1 MTIASASFDLGEL
14 ADRAH
19 VTPRTV
25 RYYISQGLLASPE
38 GRGPSARYDQTHLS
52 RLLLIR
58 QLQRQ
63 HLPLAEIRRQLRELS
78 DGEVRS
84 LVQTNPERER
94 PSSAIEYIRSLGER
108 SLPPSL
114 VARSLNESGS
124 PPIPEFS
131 PIRPNSPASP
141 IPAVPFVEWKAPE
154 RSPSRGTPDRSSW
167 DRIHLSPDIELHV
180 RRPLTRD
187 QNRQLDLLV
196 AFAHQLFS
204 EDP

>member
-1 MTIASASFDLGEL
+1 MALPSASFDLGEL
-14 ADRAH
+14 ADRAR

-38 GRGPSARYDQTHLS
+38 GRGPAARYDETHLS

-63 HLPLAEIRRQLRELS
+63 HLPLAEIRRRLGELS

-84 LVQTNPERER
+84 LVEANPGQMR

-108 SLPPSL
+108 SLPPSFAAL
-114 VARSLNESGS
+114 RLNESPS
-124 PPIPEFS
+124 LPVPEFS
-131 PIRPNSPASP
+131 PIRPNPLASP
-141 IPAVPFVEWKAPE
+141 IPAPPLVEWKAPE
-154 RSPSRGTPDRSSW
+154 RPPSRGAPDRSSW

-196 AFAHQLFS
+196 AFAHQLFA